1 MDLKEEEILSGEIE
15 NHWYYASKAAAMRAY
30 LERNSYDHVLDVGA
44 GSGFFTKYLLK
55 ADAARRGTC
64 VDTGYAQDRTEAVDG
79 HPLDFVRTYT
89 KPDADLILFM
99 DVLEHVEDDVG
110 LLKAYT
116 DRARAGTE
124 VFITVP
130 AFRFL
135 WSSHDVFLE
144 HYRRYTT
151 RMLEATV
158 INAGLTP
165 VRCTYYFGAVF
176 PLAAGLRLL
185 RKATHG
191 EKTPRSDL
199 RQHSAAVNEGLKF
212 LCTLERPF
220 VRYNRLAG
228 LSVLCL
234 ARKNQPG

>member
-1 MDLKEEEILSGEIE
+1 MDLKEEEILGGKVD
-15 NHWYYASKAAAMRAY
+15 NHWYYASKAAAMRTY
-30 LERNSYDHVLDVGA
+30 LEQDSYPHVLDVGA
-44 GSGFFTKYLLK
+44 GSGFFTKYLMK
-55 ADAARRGTC
+55 DGATKRGTC
-64 VDTGYAQDRTEAVDG
+64 VDTGYAEDHAETIDG
-79 HPLDFVRTYT
+79 HPLDFVRSYT

-99 DVLEHVEDDVG
+99 DVLEHVPDDVA

-116 DRARAGTE
+116 DQARAGTE

-130 AFRFL
+130 AFPFL
-135 WSSHDVFLE
+135 WSGHDVFLE

-151 RMLEATV
+151 KALEATV
-158 INAGLTP
+158 IGAGLTP

-185 RKATHG
+185 RKGANS
-191 EKTPRSDL
+191 EQEPKSDL
-199 RQHSAAVNEGLKF
+199 RQHSPAVNQGLKL

-228 LSVLCL
+228 LSVFCL
-234 ARKNQPG
+234 ARKD